1 MNDLKHSYSYKD
13 GNGLEIAVIGMAG
26 RFPGAGNINEF
37 WDNLKNGIESI
48 YFYTHQ
54 ELEEAG
60 IPPAVLNQEDY
71 VKAAITLEGIEYFD
85 AGFFGYTPKEAEI
98 TDPQVRICHECVY
111 EALED
116 AGYDPG
122 RYDGLIGLYTGAS
135 PSFNWEALIILSG
148 QSSGVEQFSA
158 VHFYDKDFMSARISH
173 KLNLIGPSFT
183 LHTACSTSL
192 VAIHLACQAIL
203 NGECDMALAG
213 GVTVTHLKKSGYRY
227 TEGMIMSPDGH
238 CRAFDARSAGLLAG
252 EGAGIVVLKR
262 LEDAHSDRDHIYA
275 VVKGSAINNDGV
287 RKLGFTAPS
296 VEGQAEAIKAAQQMA
311 EVEPESIGYI
321 ETHGT
326 ATPLGD
332 VTEIEALKLAFN
344 SNKKQFCALGAV
356 KTNTGH
362 LDTAAGVTGFIKTVL
377 TIKYKQIPPVLHFE
391 KPNPKID
398 FENTPFYVNTERK
411 EWKSNG
417 KPLRAGVSSFG
428 IGGTNAH
435 VILEEAPEG
444 TGGLAPLPGEKLPGQ
459 SRDYQLI
466 LLSAKTETALDKM
479 TENLAR
485 YLKENPG
492 INLVDVAYTLKQGRK
507 HFQYRRRF
515 VCPDVTEAIETLTSL
530 DSGRPGT
537 YLSNAKEGKKPVV
550 FMFSGLGSQYVNMGR
565 GLYQTEP
572 LFRKEMNYCFE
583 ILKSLM
589 DLDIKEILYPFYR
602 SDRSYTSYKSY
613 KSHINQFEIA
623 QLVTFIFEYSL
634 ARLLMAW
641 GVEPWAMIGYSL
653 GEYSAAC
660 LSGVFTLEHA
670 LKLLVIRGKLIRELP
685 PGMMLNVPL
694 PAKELQPLL
703 HAHHELCIGID
714 NGSSCVIS
722 GPTAAVKS
730 FEKQVKQEK
739 LICISLDST
748 HAIHSTMMDP
758 ILKKFAEQIDTIP
771 LNTPQIPYISTV
783 TGNWPVPDQVT
794 SSAYWTRQLRETVCF
809 SRGIRRL
816 LKEPGVLFLE
826 MGAGREIAALV
837 KREIG
842 ETGEKPDNRVVH
854 LVKHRSTNI
863 KKEIPDA
870 YYLLDKIGLL
880 WLYGVPINWSKYYA
894 EERRYRLSLPTYPF
908 EKHRFWKLVDNYHK
922 GKVFPGSAMPG
933 AGKSRGLSD
942 CFYVPS
948 WKETISPLSSAAND
962 MVNKNRS
969 WLIFLDEDEA
979 GTGIGKSLTHRIN
992 QNRQGDKVITVTKG
1006 EKFSR
1011 IQKHRYIINPTKK
1024 TDYDLLV
1031 KDLCTGENFP
1041 GLIVHLWSLAPG
1053 GAGEDADLPY
1063 SVDFFKECQ
1072 ETGYYSLLFLA
1083 QSLVRYKIA
1092 KNLIDIK
1099 DDSDSIQIEIVL
1111 NNVYAL
1117 TNEKKLLAE
1126 KATILGLCRSIP
1138 QEYPNIRFR
1147 SIDID
1152 ISEPGTDS
1160 TDNPGFNQ
1168 WKLMD
1173 KLVAEFMTP
1182 PKELTVAYRGNSRW
1196 VQRFEPLK
1204 LEHQPGPPKLL
1215 RKKGVYLITGGLG
1228 NDSFIRSKYLA
1239 ETLEA
1244 RLVLTG
1250 RTRVPKREYWSQYL
1264 MLHDREDEISIKIK
1278 RIQELEEL
1286 GAEVLAISAD
1296 VADEFDMRMVMKEID
1311 ETFGQLN
1318 GVIHA
1323 AGITDIESSRL
1334 LMQLDSEES
1343 EWHFQPKV
1351 YGLYVLEKILK
1362 DRDIDFCLLTSSI
1375 ASIISG
1381 IGLSAYTAASIFMDM
1396 FTRRQNRIHS
1406 GPSEAPAPWISLN
1419 WQGTSAEETVEA
1431 FKRILSLEVVGGV
1444 NQLIFSKTHIDTL
1457 IRKRIELESPV
1468 NKVIGKD
1475 DKPAL
1480 LLSRPDLST
1489 PYAAPG
1495 TATEK
1500 KLADIWQGF
1509 FGIEKIG
1516 INDDLYD
1523 LGGDSLKAMNIIS
1536 IVHKKLNVVI
1546 PLKEFFDHSTIE
1558 GVARYIDG
1566 AEKEEYIPVT
1576 PVEKKQYYTLS
1587 PAQKRLYI
1595 LQQMDKECLAYN
1607 VMQVAALEG
1616 NPDPRKLEKAFRQMI
1631 KRYAVFRTSIRMKDQ
1646 EPVQQVHDADDF
1658 EFAIKYYEAK
1668 PGDMPDE
1675 IIWDFISP
1683 FDLSRVPLLR
1693 GGLIKTGEHGNN
1705 HLLVIDMHHIVTDG
1719 VSHEIFRREF
1729 IELYKEEE
1737 LPLVYLQYIDYAE
1750 WQNNPRGQ
1758 LALVQQE
1765 TYWLSQFQQQA
1776 PVLNL
1781 PTDYA
1786 RPPVQ
1791 SFAGSSV
1798 SFGFSKEETGRLKEF
1813 AAKKEATLFMVLFAL
1828 YDTFLT
1834 KITGQEDVVV
1844 GTGIVGR
1851 RHTDLQHIMGVFV
1864 NTLAIR
1870 SYPKTG
1876 KTFREFLE
1884 EIKESITRAF
1894 DNQEYPFEKLVEK
1907 VGTKRDTSRNPLF
1920 DTMFVLQ
1927 IRDTQSKA
1935 AAGSPAA
1942 VSPVPESSPIPALDL
1957 TVKSYRHSNRISKFD
1972 LTLFC
1977 EIIQEELYLSFEYC
1991 TKLFEAP
1998 TIEKFI
2004 TYFKEI
2010 SASALANP
2018 HQTLLE
2024 INKISRERKQ
2034 EITRQL
2040 NRHLKKETEQ
2050 FCGPAG
2056 NLTKPL
2062 QQQLQQGFK
2071 KFSQGTA
2078 IEYGNQIVTY
2088 RELDRVSAY
2097 IANWLIHKGIPSE
2110 TFIGI
2115 LLANRVEFISVML
2128 GVLKTRCVFV
2138 PLDSS
2143 YPPDRLTA
2151 MIKSTGVRFIIT
2163 DREKVNSPR
2172 LTDDEDIE
2180 WIPFDQVISP
2190 DKPTGNRVQWFERQP
2205 DLPYSPEDIIYI
2217 YFTSGTTG
2225 TPRAMMG
2232 KNQSLLHFI
2241 HWEIKT
2247 FAIRESGR
2255 ISQLT
2260 TPVFDAFLRDIF
2272 APLCA
2277 GGVICIPPTS
2287 ETLLHSRQLSLWLE
2301 QSRLYLLH
2309 CVPAVFRLL
2318 SSSELINKDSFRE
2331 LNYILLSG
2339 EPIYPP
2345 HLEHWY
2351 DIFGKRIQL
2360 VNLWGTSETTLAK
2373 TCYYIRPADVNRE
2386 RIPVGTPLPGA
2397 RVVVL
2402 DETLE
2407 ICDQLVI
2414 GELYIKTPFAAAGYY
2429 NDPGLNLR
2437 RFIPDPFIDTRDSD
2451 FNCQLHKTGDLGRI
2465 LADGNIDVIGRNDRQ
2480 VKVRGIRVEL
2490 EEIESI
2496 LAKHP
2501 MISDAV
2507 VIKKNISADNE
2518 LLCGYITTAPNAGDE
2533 ESLFIENV
2541 KEYASGKLPDYM
2553 VPGQL
2558 VKLEKIPRKPNGK
2571 VDYDALPDPL
2581 ADEKIHMQSPRDN
2594 VEKKLLELWSD
2605 ILGIGK
2611 ESIGI
2616 TSNFFQLGGNSL
2628 NIMTLIS
2635 RVHREFDIRI
2645 MLAEIFNNPTI
2656 EKQAKILGKPP
2667 GESLAEEKQFVPI
2680 DAVEKKEH
2688 HVVSSSQE
2696 RLYVLQQMDPDS
2708 TVYNMPEIHILELEQ
2723 QHHKNKLEQTF
2734 RQLIRRHESLRTSF
2748 RMVNEKPVQCLHEEV
2763 DFEIEYDQVEVKVEG
2778 EEQTT
2783 DDRGQRTEGRSD
2795 THLSSVIRHL
2805 SSEFIRPFDL
2815 SRAPL
2820 LRVGLIKI
2828 HSKKHILMVDMHHI
2842 ISDGVSHRILVKDF
2856 FTLYSGGQLS
2866 ELRIQYKDYSE
2877 WQREKVIS
2885 KDERDTIKRQE
2896 EYWLSQFDRELPV
2909 IDLPLDFARPELQ
2922 DFEGRTLSFII
2933 NPEDAA
2939 VLRNIALEEGS
2950 TLYMMILAIFYILLA
2965 KLSSQEDIIVG
2976 TDIAGR
2982 THAQLEPIIGM
2993 FVNTLVLRNFPA
3005 GNKPFKEFLLQ
3016 VKEKTLAAF
3025 QNQDYPFEEL
3035 VEQVAVN
3042 RDPSRNPMF
3051 DVLFSFMSSDHT
3063 PPPQKTG
3070 KENSLFKTA
3079 VYSYENQT
3087 AKFDLTL
3094 NGSESGEH
3102 LSFFFEYCTKLFKK
3116 ETIQRFIDYFKK
3128 IVSAVIHDPGQKIS
3142 GIEII
3147 SKEEKKQILL
3157 DFNNTKKTLE
3167 RDRTYTRIFEDRV
3180 SRHPDRL
3187 AVVSHHQHITYRI
3200 LNEEANRIAG
3210 FLGNQGV
3217 TAAVLVALYL
3227 ERSIALLASIIGVFK
3242 AGGAYL
3248 PLETDYPR
3256 ARVEYILENSEASV
3270 VIAQKPTRGPLIS
3283 LPKQVLFL
3291 EPRQPVK
3298 TVLQDYPGNNPQKNN
3313 RPEHLAY
3320 MIYTSGTTGTPK
3332 GVMIHHLGMLNHLY
3346 AKIKDLS
3353 VTSRDII
3360 AQTASACFDISVW
3373 QFLAAS
3379 MKGGHTCIIQKE
3391 VVLEPYRFLQ
3401 VLQKKQVTILES
3413 VPSLMT
3419 AFLETVKYENP
3430 GNLKSLRWMIA
3441 TGEPLS
3447 PHLVKEWRKLY
3458 PNSKLMNAYGPTE
3471 ASDDVT
3477 HYVVDDIPP
3486 GTRSTVP
3493 IGKPLQNL
3501 HIYILDKHLLLCPV
3515 GVKGEICVAGIGVG
3529 KGYWKDDRKTAQSFI
3544 PNPYFDEIN
3553 DADFSI
3559 LYKTGDIGYFTADG
3573 DIECLGR
3580 GDEQVKIRGN
3590 RIELEEIRQHLLN
3603 HEKVKE
3609 AAVILK
3615 RNKTGENF
3623 ICAYVVANNTGTD
3636 QLREYLSHQLPAYM
3650 IPSYFVSMHE
3660 LPLTPNGKLDRG
3672 ALPEPAVGE
3681 MIEEHPTPPRNRI
3694 EEKLAILW
3702 ADVLG
3707 IDKNT
3712 IGIDDN
3718 FFGLGGH
3725 SLKATVLAANIH
3737 RELKVKI
3744 PLVEIFRTPFIRGL
3758 AEFIKNKAMDIFL
3771 AIEPVEKKDY
3781 YLLSSAQ
3788 KRLYIL
3794 YRMDKASI
3802 AYNMSQVLR
3811 LAGQWEKEELE
3822 DYFQQLIRR
3831 HESLR
3836 TSFHVKDTQPVQ
3848 RVHDAVEFEI
3858 EYYQVEVKVK
3868 VEEERSSRLEG
3879 TRGLAPLLRDFI
3891 RPFDLSQAPL
3901 LRVGLIKLPHT
3912 PTALRGHP
3920 SQEGKKDQY
3929 ILMVDMHHIISD
3941 GVSEDILVKDF
3952 LTMYDAKKLTPLR
3965 LQYKDFSQW
3974 QNREKFRET
3983 LKPHRQ
3989 FWLKQL
3995 TGEMPVLNLPYDY
4008 PRPAVQSFEGSTVGF
4023 VLERET
4029 ANALKQLALEA
4040 GATIYMVLLALY
4052 NILLSKITLQEDI
4065 IVGTPIAGRRHAD
4078 LEQIIG
4084 MFVNTLVMRNYPAGE
4099 QTFKKLL
4106 ESVKKRTLEAFD
4118 NQDYQF
4124 EELVEQVSVTRDPRR
4139 NPLFDVMLVLET
4151 MERDTKPGK
4160 DSYREFRAQ
4169 SYEYEKHLAR
4179 FDLTLY
4185 VTDTPHRLIFT
4196 FEYCTRLFKQET
4208 IQRFARYFKTAAA
4221 SVCGNPGQKLGEI
4234 EIISP
4239 GDKRQLLID
4248 FNRTET
4254 AYPKDK
4260 TIHELFEE
4268 QVERAPDNIA
4278 VTGPLQIKYRTYRTY
4293 TTYISYRKLNDK
4305 SNRLAHLLQEKGVV
4319 PDTIVAIMV
4328 PRCVEMIIGILG
4340 ILKAGGAY
4348 LPIDPQYP
4356 EERINYMLKD
4366 SSAGILLK
4374 GNVEEAGKSEIRISK
4389 SETNLNDQNP
4399 NDQNKVSTPIVLNF
4413 EHLNFEFVS
4422 NFEFRASNLNS
4433 SNLAYIIYTSG
4444 STGIPKGSLVSHRNV
4459 VRLVKNTN
4467 YINWQKDDR
4476 LLQGAA
4482 LEFDASTFEIWGPLL
4497 NGLQLYPVS
4506 REMMLS
4512 AEKIKKIIT
4521 KHKITTLWL
4530 TAPLFNRLVDA
4541 DLEIF
4546 PGLRN
4551 LLVGGDVLS
4560 TVHINKA
4567 RAAFPSLNIING
4579 YGPTENTTFSTTHLI
4594 EKEYPHGIPIGKP
4607 IANST
4612 VYILD
4617 GHGRLV
4623 PLGCG
4628 GELCVG
4634 GDGVSRGYLNNPE
4647 LTAERYLFLFYRSY
4661 RSYKSYISQKVYHT
4675 GDLARWLPDGIIEF
4689 LGRID
4694 QQVKIR
4700 GFRVEV
4706 EEIEKQLLR
4715 HSLVKEAVVIHREN
4729 KDSPG
4734 EKYLCAYV
4742 TFEKE
4747 SGQKLELR
4755 NYLSLHLP
4763 EYMIPAY
4770 FVQLDKI
4777 PLTPNGKVN
4786 RKILPEPQAVK
4797 DSRYIAPVSKR
4808 EKIIAAVWK
4817 EVLKRDEV
4825 GIDDNFFASG
4835 GNSLDIIQ
4843 LSSRLNQVLEKEIDV
4858 ITLFEYTT
4866 IRSFS
4871 DYLRRKEGG
4880 SAEENKPPHVNKH
4893 KLQERK
4899 RKVRRN

>member
-1 MNDLKHSYSYKD
+1 MNDLNHSSSYED
-13 GNGLEIAVIGMAG
+13 INGLEIAVIGMAG

-48 YFYTHQ
+48 SFYTHQ

-60 IPPAVLNQEDY
+60 IPSGVLNQEDY
-71 VKAAITLEGIEYFD
+71 VKAAITLEDIEYFD

-111 EALED
+111 EALGD

-135 PSFNWEALIILSG
+135 PSFNWEALTVLSG
-148 QSSGVEQFSA
+148 QSTGAEQFSA
-158 VHFYDKDFMSARISH
+158 PHFYDKDFMSARISH
-173 KLNLIGPSFT
+173 KLNLMGPSFT

-213 GVTVTHLKKSGYRY
+213 GVTVTHLNKSGYRY
-227 TEGMIMSPDGH
+227 IEGMVMSPDGH

-262 LEDAHSDRDHIYA
+262 LEDADYDRDHIYA
-275 VVKGSAINNDGV
+275 VIKGSAINNDGI
-287 RKLGFTAPS
+287 RKLGFAAPS
-296 VEGQAEAIKAAQQMA
+296 IEGQAEAIKAARQMA
-311 EVEPESIGYI
+311 EVEAESIGYI

-332 VTEIEALKLAFN
+332 ITEIEALKLAFN

-398 FENTPFYVNTERK
+398 FENTPFYVNTELK

-417 KPLRAGVSSFG
+417 EPLRAGVSSFG

-435 VILEEAPEG
+435 IVLEEAPEG
-444 TGGLAPLPGEKLPGQ
+444 TRGLAPLPIESDPDSKPRQ
-459 SRDYQLI
+459 YQLI

-479 TENLAR
+479 TKNLAR

-492 INLVDVAYTLKQGRK
+492 INLADVAYTLQQGRK

-515 VCPDVTEAIETLTSL
+515 VCPDVTEAIAGLTSL
-530 DSGRPGT
+530 DSRRPGA
-537 YLSNAKEGKKPVV
+537 YLSNANEGKKPVV
-550 FMFSGLGSQYVNMGR
+550 FMFSGLGTQYVNMGR
-565 GLYQTEP
+565 GLYQSEP
-572 LFRKEMNYCFE
+572 LFQAHMDHCFE
-583 ILKSLM
+583 ILKPLM
-589 DLDIKEILYPFYR
+589 GLDIKDILYPFSR
-602 SDRSYTSYKSY
+602 SDRSYTSHESAL
-613 KSHINQFEIA
+613 SSENINQFEIA

-634 ARLLMAW
+634 AQLLMAW

-685 PGMMLNVPL
+685 RGLMLNVPL
-694 PAKELQPLL
+694 PARELQPLL
-703 HAHHELCIGID
+703 QANHELCIGID

-722 GPTAAVKS
+722 GPFAVVKS
-730 FEKQVKQEK
+730 FEKQMKQEK
-739 LICISLDST
+739 LLCMFLDST
-748 HAIHSTMMDP
+748 HAIHSPMMDP
-758 ILKKFAEQIDTIP
+758 ILKIFAEQIDTVP

-783 TGNWPVPDQVT
+783 TGNWPVPEQVT

-809 SRGIRRL
+809 SQGIQKL
-816 LKEPGVLFLE
+816 LAEPGVLFLE

-837 KREIG
+837 KREI
-842 ETGEKPDNRVVH
+842 EEMGEKPDNRVVH
-854 LVKHRSTNI
+854 LVKHRNTNI
-863 KKEIPDA
+863 KKEIADT

-894 EERRYRLSLPTYPF
+894 KERRYRLSLPTYPF
-908 EKHRFWKLVDNYHK
+908 EKHRFWKLVEDFQA
-922 GKVFPGSAMPG
+922 GKFSTQTREQKQPG
-933 AGKSRGLSD
+933 AAPPGELSRW
-942 CFYVPS
+942 FYLPT
-948 WKETISPLSSAAND
+948 WKRQKITTTAAN
-962 MVNKNRS
+962 
-969 WLIFLDEDEA
+969 
-979 GTGIGKSLTHRIN
+979 
-992 QNRQGDKVITVTKG
+992 
-1006 EKFSR
+1006 EKE
-1011 IQKHRYIINPTKK
+1011 KK
-1024 TDYDLLV
+1024 TDRDSCWLV
-1031 KDLCTGENFP
+1031 FTDDCGLGNRLTGELTKHNQQQTVVVKKGP
-1041 GLIVHLWSLAPG
+1041 GFKKQNKYQYTLHPGGYHHYQSLLEALKSDGLSPRRILHLWGVTANHDDPG
-1053 GAGEDADLPY
+1053 MNPASPVTTAASIKQACDLGFY
-1063 SVDFFKECQ
+1063 SVL
-1072 ETGYYSLLFLA
+1072 YLA
-1083 QSLVRYKIA
+1083 RALGRVSFPVEK
-1092 KNLIDIK
+1092 
-1099 DDSDSIQIEIVL
+1099 IEINVITDHMQDVHGDESLSPGKAAVL
-1111 NNVYAL
+1111 
-1117 TNEKKLLAE
+1117 
-1126 KATILGLCRSIP
+1126 GPCRVIP
-1138 QEYPNIRFR
+1138 QEYPHLTCKN
-1147 SIDID
+1147 IDITHW
-1152 ISEPGTDS
+1152 E
-1160 TDNPGFNQ
+1160 
-1168 WKLMD
+1168 
-1173 KLVAEFMTP
+1173 TP
-1182 PKELTVAYRGNSRW
+1182 RVIHQLLKEITTETGDRVIAFRGSRRW
-1196 VQRFEPLK
+1196 IQAFEPVH
-1204 LEHQPGPPKLL
+1204 LEITEAKKPPLL
-1215 RKKGVYLITGGLG
+1215 REQGVYLIIGGLG
-1228 NDSFIRSKYLA
+1228 DIGAALA
-1239 ETLEA
+1239 EYLVKVAAA
-1244 RLVLTG
+1244 RVILTG
-1250 RTRVPKREYWSQYL
+1250 RSQLPPRESWEQPMIPGSEKEKIFRDVQRLQHLESLGGDVLYCPADVSDPGQ
-1264 MLHDREDEISIKIK
+1264 MKAAIRRGEKQFGPINGIIHSAGIIAGETFNSIADITEDQCQAQFQAKL
-1278 RIQELEEL
+1278 QGLTVLEEL
-1286 GAEVLAISAD
+1286 VQD
-1296 VADEFDMRMVMKEID
+1296 K
-1311 ETFGQLN
+1311 N
-1318 GVIHA
+1318 
-1323 AGITDIESSRL
+1323 
-1334 LMQLDSEES
+1334 
-1343 EWHFQPKV
+1343 P
-1351 YGLYVLEKILK
+1351 
-1362 DRDIDFCLLTSSI
+1362 DFCLLISSI
-1375 ASIISG
+1375 STVLG
-1381 IGLSAYTAASIFMDM
+1381 GLGFTAYAAANHFMDA
-1396 FTRRQNRIHS
+1396 FCHRYNQKEREPWIIVDWDGTNKENTEKAFHCILSS
-1406 GPSEAPAPWISLN
+1406 GPPE
-1419 WQGTSAEETVEA
+1419 QTV
-1431 FKRILSLEVVGGV
+1431 FSVGGDLEGRISRWV
-1444 NQLIFSKTHIDTL
+1444 N
-1457 IRKRIELESPV
+1457 LEGL
-1468 NKVIGKD
+1468 GKGQVD
-1475 DKPAL
+1475 AGKKEDNASL
-1480 LLSRPDLST
+1480 YSRPELSN
-1489 PYAAPG
+1489 PYVAPRN
-1495 TATEK
+1495 ALEQQ
-1500 KLADIWQGF
+1500 LADIWQRF

-1523 LGGDSLKAMNIIS
+1523 LGGDSLKAINIIS
-1536 IVHKKLNVVI
+1536 IIHKELKVTI
-1546 PLKEFFDHSTIE
+1546 PIKEFFDHSTIE
-1558 GVARYIDG
+1558 GAARYIDG
-1566 AEKEEYIPVT
+1566 AEQEEYIPVT
-1576 PVEKKQYYTLS
+1576 PVEKKQYYALS

-1607 VMQVAALEG
+1607 GMQVVALEG
-1616 NPDPRKLEKAFRQMI
+1616 NPDLRKLENAFRRMI

-1646 EPVQQVHDADDF
+1646 EPVQQVHDADKI

-1668 PGDMPDE
+1668 PGDEVDK
-1675 IIWDFISP
+1675 IIRDFIRP

-1693 GGLIKTGEHGNN
+1693 GGVIKTGEHGNN
-1705 HLLVIDMHHIVTDG
+1705 HILVIDMHHIVTDG
-1719 VSHEIFRREF
+1719 VSHEIFKREF
-1729 IELYKEEE
+1729 IALYKGEE
-1737 LPLVYLQYIDYAE
+1737 LPLIHLQYTDYAE
-1750 WQNNPRGQ
+1750 WQNNPRWQ
-1758 LALVQQE
+1758 SALEQQE
-1765 TYWLSQFQQQA
+1765 TYWLSQFQQQV

-1781 PTDYA
+1781 PIDYA
-1786 RPPVQ
+1786 RPLIR
-1791 SFAGSSV
+1791 SFAGNSV
-1798 SFGFSKEETGRLKEF
+1798 SFGFSKEETSRLKEL
-1813 AAKKEATLFMVLFAL
+1813 AAREEATLFMVLFAI
-1828 YDTFLT
+1828 YDTFLA
-1834 KITGQEDVVV
+1834 KITGQENVVV
-1844 GTGIVGR
+1844 GTGVVGR

-1870 SYPKTG
+1870 NYPKTG
-1876 KTFREFLE
+1876 KTFREFLK

-1907 VGTKRDTSRNPLF
+1907 VGIKRDTSRNPLF
-1920 DTMFVLQ
+1920 DTMLVLQ
-1927 IRDTQSKA
+1927 ISDDQTKA
-1935 AAGSPAA
+1935 AAGHPAA
-1942 VSPVPESSPIPALDL
+1942 VPRVPGPSPIPASDL
-1957 TVKSYRHSNRISKFD
+1957 TVKSYHHINRTSKFD

-1977 EIIQEELYLSFEYC
+1977 KIVQEELYLSFEYC
-1991 TKLFEAP
+1991 TKLFEAAA
-1998 TIEKFI
+1998 IEKFI

-2010 SASALANP
+2010 SASAPANP
-2018 HQTLLE
+2018 DQTLLE
-2024 INKISRERKQ
+2024 IMKIPKERKQ
-2034 EITRQL
+2034 EIIRQL

-2050 FCGPAG
+2050 LSGPAG

-2062 QQQLQQGFK
+2062 QQQLQQGFN
-2071 KFSQGTA
+2071 KFSRKTA
-2078 IEYGNQIVTY
+2078 IEYGNQIITY
-2088 RELDRVSAY
+2088 RELDRVSGY

-2115 LLANRVEFISVML
+2115 LLENRVEFISVML

-2143 YPPDRLTA
+2143 YPPDRLAA
-2151 MIKSTGVRFIIT
+2151 MIKSTGMRFIIT
-2163 DREKVNSPR
+2163 DREKANSR
-2172 LTDDEDIE
+2172 QLTGDEDIE
-2180 WIPFDQVISP
+2180 LIPFDQVISP
-2190 DKPTGNRVQWFERQP
+2190 DKPTGNRVQKFERQP
-2205 DLPYSPEDIIYI
+2205 DLAYSPEDIIYI
-2217 YFTSGTTG
+2217 CFTSGTTG

-2241 HWEIKT
+2241 HWEIET
-2247 FAIRESGR
+2247 FGITASSR

-2272 APLCA
+2272 VPLCA
-2277 GGVICIPPTS
+2277 GGVICIPPTGQ
-2287 ETLLHSRQLSLWLE
+2287 TLLHSHQLISWLE
-2301 QSRLYLLH
+2301 QSRLHLLH
-2309 CVPAVFRLL
+2309 CVPAVFRWLNA
-2318 SSSELINKDSFRE
+2318 SELINKDSFQE
-2331 LNYILLSG
+2331 LNTILLSG
-2339 EPIYPP
+2339 EPIHPP
-2345 HLEHWY
+2345 DLEHWY
-2351 DIFGKRIQL
+2351 DTFGERIQL

-2373 TCYYIRPADVNRE
+2373 TCYYIRPTDINRE

-2402 DETLE
+2402 DETPE

-2414 GELYIKTPFAAAGYY
+2414 GELYIKTPFSTAGYY

-2437 RFIPDPFIDTRDSD
+2437 RFIPDPFMNIKDND

-2465 LADGNIDVIGRNDRQ
+2465 LADGNIDVLGRNDRQ
-2480 VKVRGIRVEL
+2480 VKVRGVRVEL

-2496 LAKHP
+2496 LVKHP
-2501 MISDAV
+2501 MISEAV
-2507 VIKKNISADNE
+2507 VLKKNISADNE
-2518 LLCGYITTAPNAGDE
+2518 LLCGYITATANAGDE
-2533 ESLFIENV
+2533 ESLFLENV
-2541 KEYASGKLPDYM
+2541 KAYVSEKLPDYM
-2553 VPGQL
+2553 VPGKL
-2558 VKLEKIPRKPNGK
+2558 VKLAKIPRKPSGK
-2571 VDYDALPDPL
+2571 IDYDALPDPL
-2581 ADEKIHMQSPRDN
+2581 EEEKIHSQSPRDN
-2594 VEKKLLELWSD
+2594 VERKLLELWSD

-2611 ESIGI
+2611 ESIGV

-2656 EKQAKILGKPP
+2656 EKQAKILGKTP
-2667 GESLAEEKQFVPI
+2667 GDALAAEKQFIPI

-2688 HVVSSSQE
+2688 HVASSSQE

-2708 TVYNMPEIHILELEQ
+2708 TVYNMPEMHLLELEQ

-2763 DFEIEYDQVEVKVEG
+2763 DFEIEYYQVEE
-2778 EEQTT
+2778 EEQK
-2783 DDRGQRTEGRSD
+2783 TEGRRQMTGD
-2795 THLSSVIRHL
+2795 RLQAAGGKTNTYLSSVIRHL

-2815 SRAPL
+2815 TRAPL
-2820 LRVGLIKI
+2820 FRAGLI
-2828 HSKKHILMVDMHHI
+2828 HIPGFAPAHVSQEKNNENKYLLMVDMHHI

-2877 WQREKVIS
+2877 WQRAKLVS
-2885 KDERDTIKRQE
+2885 KDERDPIKRQE

-2909 IDLPLDFARPELQ
+2909 IDLPIDFARPELQ
-2922 DFEGRTLSFII
+2922 DFEGRTLNFNIS
-2933 NPEDAA
+2933 PEDAA
-2939 VLRNIALEEGS
+2939 ALRNIALEEGA
-2950 TLYMMILAIFYILLA
+2950 TLYMMILALFYILLA
-2965 KLSSQEDIIVG
+2965 KLSSQEDFIVG

-3005 GNKPFKEFLLQ
+3005 GNKRFREFLLQ

-3035 VEQVAVN
+3035 VEQAAVN
-3042 RDPSRNPMF
+3042 RDPSRNPLF
-3051 DVLFSFMSSDHT
+3051 DVLFSFMSNDHT

-3079 VYSYENQT
+3079 AYSYENQT

-3094 NGSESGEH
+3094 NGSETGER
-3102 LSFFFEYCTKLFKK
+3102 LSFFFEYSTKLFKK

-3128 IVSAVIHDPGQKIS
+3128 IVSAVIRDPGKRIS

-3157 DFNNTKKTLE
+3157 DFNNTKKALE

-3187 AVVSHHQHITYRI
+3187 AVVSHRQHITYRI

-3217 TAAVLVALYL
+3217 TAAALVALYL

-3248 PLETDYPR
+3248 PLETDYPM
-3256 ARVEYILENSEASV
+3256 ARVEYILENSEALV
-3270 VIAQKPTRGPLIS
+3270 VIAQKPFRESGIS

-3291 EPRQPVK
+3291 EPQQPLK
-3298 TVLQDYPGNNPQKNN
+3298 TVLQDYPGNNRQMNN

-3346 AKIKDLS
+3346 AKINDLS

-3360 AQTASACFDISVW
+3360 AQTAPACFDISVW

-3379 MKGGHTCIIQKE
+3379 MKGGCTCIIQKE
-3391 VVLEPYRFLQ
+3391 IVLEPHRFLQ
-3401 VLQKKQVTILES
+3401 VLQKIQVTILES

-3458 PNSKLMNAYGPTE
+3458 PGSKLMNAYGPTE

-3477 HYVVDDIPP
+3477 HYIVDDLPT

-3501 HIYILDKHLLLCPV
+3501 HIYILDKHLSLCPV

-3573 DIECLGR
+3573 NIECLGR

-3615 RNKTGENF
+3615 RNKTGETF
-3623 ICAYVVANNTGTD
+3623 LCAYVVANNTGTG

-3672 ALPEPAVGE
+3672 ALPEPASGK
-3681 MIEEHPTPPRNRI
+3681 MIEEHSTAPRNQI
-3694 EEKLAILW
+3694 EEKLAALW

-3744 PLVEIFRTPFIRGL
+3744 PLAEIFRTPFIRGL
-3758 AEFIKNKAMDIFL
+3758 AEFIKSKARDIFL

-3794 YRMDKASI
+3794 YRMDKESI
-3802 AYNMSQVLR
+3802 TYNMPQVIR
-3811 LAGQWEKEELE
+3811 FAGQWEKKELQG
-3822 DYFQQLIRR
+3822 YFQGLIRR
-3831 HESLR
+3831 HESFR
-3836 TSFHVKDTQPVQ
+3836 TSFHIKTTQPVQ

-3858 EYYQVEVKVK
+3858 EYYDVQVTGEGNRCRWEQDQSEVFAGG
-3868 VEEERSSRLEG
+3868 SRCFTG
-3879 TRGLAPLLRDFI
+3879 RFFQKAPPWSPKAIIKNFI
-3891 RPFDLSQAPL
+3891 RPFDLSRAPL

-3920 SQEGKKDQY
+3920 SQEGKKDWY
-3929 ILMVDMHHIISD
+3929 LLMVDMHHIISD

-3952 LTMYDAKKLTPLR
+3952 LTLYDAKELTPLR

-3974 QNREKFRET
+3974 QNREKLKET
-3983 LKPHRQ
+3983 LKPQQQ

-4023 VLERET
+4023 ILERET
-4029 ANALKQLALEA
+4029 TNELKRLALEA

-4052 NILLSKITLQEDI
+4052 NILLSKITWQEDI

-4078 LEQIIG
+4078 LGQIIG

-4099 QTFKKLL
+4099 QTFKQLL
-4106 ESVKKRTLEAFD
+4106 ESVKKRTLETFD
-4118 NQDYQF
+4118 NQDFQF
-4124 EELVEQVSVTRDPRR
+4124 EELVEQVSVTRAPSR

-4151 MERDTKPGK
+4151 MERDTTAGK
-4160 DSYREFRAQ
+4160 DSYQEFHVQ
-4169 SYEYEKHLAR
+4169 SYEYENHLAR

-4208 IQRFARYFKTAAA
+4208 IQRFARYFKTAAHV
-4221 SVCGNPGQKLGEI
+4221 VCGNPGQQLQEI
-4234 EIISP
+4234 EIIAEEEK
-4239 GDKRQLLID
+4239 KRLLVD
-4248 FNRTET
+4248 FNRTGT
-4254 AYPKDK
+4254 RYPKDK

-4268 QVERAPDNIA
+4268 QAGKNPDDIA
-4278 VTGPLQIKYRTYRTY
+4278 VFGPLQIKYRTYITY
-4293 TTYISYRKLNDK
+4293 TTYSSYRELNDK

-4319 PDTIVAIMV
+4319 PDTIAAIML
-4328 PRCVEMIIGILG
+4328 PRCVEMIIGIIG
-4340 ILKAGGAY
+4340 ILKAGAAY
-4348 LPIDPQYP
+4348 LPIDPDYP
-4356 EERINYMLKD
+4356 EERKQYMLKD
-4366 SSAGILLK
+4366 SGAGILLTSREIAILSSPDTSNSRPK
-4374 GNVEEAGKSEIRISK
+4374 GTSSFCISPRQG
-4389 SETNLNDQNP
+4389 SQ
-4399 NDQNKVSTPIVLNF
+4399 
-4413 EHLNFEFVS
+4413 
-4422 NFEFRASNLNS
+4422 
-4433 SNLAYIIYTSG
+4433 LAYIIYTSG
-4444 STGIPKGSLVSHRNV
+4444 STGTPKGSLVTHRNV

-4467 YINWQKDDR
+4467 YIDWQKDDR

-4482 LEFDASTFEIWGPLL
+4482 LEFDASTFEIWSPLL

-4506 REMMLS
+4506 REMILS
-4512 AEKIKKIIT
+4512 AEKIKMIIT
-4521 KHKITTLWL
+4521 RHKITTLWL

-4560 TVHINKA
+4560 TVHINKT
-4567 RAAFPSLNIING
+4567 RAAFPSLHIING

-4594 EKEYPHGIPIGKP
+4594 EKEYTHSIPIGKP

-4617 GHGRLV
+4617 RHSRLV
-4623 PLGCG
+4623 PLGCS

-4647 LTAERYLFLFYRSY
+4647 LTAEKYLFLFYRSY
-4661 RSYKSYISQKVYHT
+4661 KSYKSYISQRIYKT
-4675 GDLARWLPDGIIEF
+4675 GDLARWLPDGAIEF

-4706 EEIEKQLLR
+4706 EEIENQLLH

-4729 KDSPG
+4729 KNSPG

-4742 TFEKE
+4742 TLEKKSRQTE
-4747 SGQKLELR
+4747 SELR

-4763 EYMIPAY
+4763 AYMIPAY

-4777 PLTPNGKVN
+4777 PLTPNGKVD
-4786 RKILPEPQAVK
+4786 RKALPEPPAVK

-4808 EKIIAAVWK
+4808 EKTIAAVWK

-4880 SAEENKPPHVNKH
+4880 SVEENKPAHVNKH
-4893 KLQERK
+4893 KLQQRK